1 MTTIPTKT
9 AGATGEYW
17 ETYTHQPHWR
27 NNEDEFEA
35 AKFGMWLFLATELL
49 LFSGFFCAYFVLRH
63 FYPESFFGAARY
75 YLNWKIGAINTAI
88 LLISSWNVAVAVR
101 AAQLGQKMIL
111 AANVFFASLCGVAF
125 LVIKL
130 ALEYIPKIQAG
141 EVPGA
146 NFSYYGG
153 HGYDPSAFDPVFL
166 SVYWVS
172 TATHGFHVLIGVFL
186 LWWVGFRALKGHFG
200 PKHYTAVENVGL
212 YWHLVDLIWIFLF
225 PLLYL
230 VP

>member
-1 MTTIPTKT
+1 MTTIPTNT
-9 AGATGEYW
+9 AGGKGEYW
-17 ETYTHQPHWR
+17 ERYKHQPHWR

-35 AKFGMWLFLATELL
+35 AKLGMWLFLGTELL
-49 LFSGFFCAYFVLRH
+49 LFSGFFCAYFVLRM
-63 FYPESFFGAARY
+63 FYPESFRGASEY
-75 YLNWKIGAINTAI
+75 YLNWKIGAINTAV

-146 NFSYYGG
+146 NFTYYGG
-153 HGYDPSAFDPVFL
+153 HGYVPSAYDPIFL

-172 TATHGFHVLIGVFL
+172 TATHGFHVLIGVLL
-186 LWWVGFRALKGHFG
+186 LWWIGWRALKGHFG

-212 YWHLVDLIWIFLF
+212 YWHIVDLIWIFLF